1 MIAELRMVDSQGEQD
16 VFSLLPFLDSDAR

>member
-1 MIAELRMVDSQGEQD
+1 MVDSQGEQD